1 MSVPKDKKNTAKHYR
16 RRKMNLKKKESL
28 WDNKQK
34 NSVSKRLGKMV
45 SHTARRRGLNTSYF
59 SAHYTLFFFKKSFL
73 LTTNQAVK
81 YTNLIL
87 ATLTTL
93 IVSKFLT
100 MKRQFICD
108 LTVKLHFC
116 WQQSI
121 INKHANWCRD
131 EAYNRLKDAAGS
143 KLPVKEWLIVAR

>member
-1 MSVPKDKKNTAKHYR
+1 
-16 RRKMNLKKKESL
+16 MNLKKESL

-59 SAHYTLFFFKKSFL
+59 SAHYTLFFFLEILPFNNKSSSKIYKFNISDINYTHCEQVSYHEKAIHLQFDSETSFL
-73 LTTNQAVK
+73 
-81 YTNLIL
+81 
-87 ATLTTL
+87 
-93 IVSKFLT
+93 
-100 MKRQFICD
+100 
-108 LTVKLHFC
+108 
-116 WQQSI
+116 WQESI